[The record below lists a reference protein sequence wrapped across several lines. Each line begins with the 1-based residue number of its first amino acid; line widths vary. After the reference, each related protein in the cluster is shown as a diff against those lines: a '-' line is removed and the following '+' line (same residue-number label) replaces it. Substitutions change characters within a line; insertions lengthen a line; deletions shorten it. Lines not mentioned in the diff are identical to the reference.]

1 MQVWLN
7 AELQGV
13 KGEQFMESKEYGNIL
28 VIGNSGVGKS
38 TLINA
43 VIGSDEAET
52 GRGSEGTTKD
62 VRIYPADE
70 IGLRL
75 VDTAGFEPSL
85 LKRTKVIRDVQ
96 KWSKQSV
103 TEEDHNINVIWFCVD
118 GTSSKLFGD
127 TIKSLMQAT
136 SLWKSVPVIVVITKS
151 YSVPEREQNIE
162 MVKQIFYKQ
171 KKAGE
176 NLRDIIPV
184 VASPY
189 ILNEDAYAA
198 PYGIPELIEKTIA
211 LLPEGRRAA
220 VNDVNAYKLKRR
232 RMLAQ
237 SVVGAA
243 TTAGVVVGAVPIPFP
258 DALILSP
265 TEIGEVNA
273 IASIYGIK
281 KNDKSKDF
289 INTIIQ
295 VGTVSA
301 VARSAITALK
311 AIPGLN
317 IAASAVN
324 AVIAGS
330 IVAAIGEGSVY
341 AFEQIYLG
349 KKSLDDIDWI
359 KKLMENKLT
368 KGFIENMTKV
378 LEQVADGADKDQIAK
393 AIKKVFFG

>member
-1 MQVWLN
+1 M
-7 AELQGV
+7 
-13 KGEQFMESKEYGNIL
+13 KGAIMESKDYGNIL

-43 VIGSDEAET
+43 VIGSDQAET

-62 VRIYPADE
+62 VHIYPADE

-127 TIKSLMQAT
+127 TIKNLMQAT
-136 SLWKSVPVIVVITKS
+136 SMWKSVPVIVVITKS

-171 KKAGE
+171 KKAGD

-198 PYGIPELIEKTIA
+198 PYGVPELIEKTIA

-281 KNDKSKDF
+281 KDDKSRDF
-289 INTIIQ
+289 INTIIEI
-295 VGTVSA
+295 GTVSA
-301 VARSAITALK
+301 VARSAISALK

-330 IVAAIGEGSVY
+330 IVAAIGEGSIY

-349 KKSLDDIDWI
+349 NKSLDDIDWI
-359 KKLMENKLT
+359 KKLIENKLT
-368 KGFIENMTKV
+368 KGFIEKMTKV

-393 AIKKVFFG
+393 AIKKVFFDRK

>member
-1 MQVWLN
+1 
-7 AELQGV
+7 
-13 KGEQFMESKEYGNIL
+13 MESKDYGNVL

-62 VRIYPADE
+62 VRVYPADE

-85 LKRTKVIRDVQ
+85 IKRTKIIRDVQ
-96 KWSKQSV
+96 KWSKQSA
-103 TEEDHNINVIWFCVD
+103 TEDEHTINVIWFCVD
-118 GTSSKLFGD
+118 GTSSKLFDD
-127 TIKSLMQAT
+127 TIKNLMKAT
-136 SLWKSVPVIVVITKS
+136 NLWKSVPVIVVITKS
-151 YSVPEREQNIE
+151 YSVPEREQNID
-162 MVKQIFYKQ
+162 MVRKIFEKQ
-171 KKAGE
+171 KKAGD

-189 ILNEDAYAA
+189 VLNDDAFAA
-198 PYGIPELIEKTIA
+198 PYGIPELIEKTVS
-211 LLPEGRRAA
+211 LLPEGKRAA

-232 RMLAQ
+232 RVLAQ

-243 TTAGVVVGAVPIPFP
+243 TTTGVVVGAVPIPFP

-265 TEIGEVNA
+265 AELAEVNA

-301 VARSAITALK
+301 VAKSAITALK
-311 AIPGLN
+311 AIPGIN
-317 IAASAVN
+317 IAASVVN

-341 AFEQIYLG
+341 AFEQVYLG
-349 KKSLDDIDWI
+349 NKTLDDIDWL
-359 KKLMENKLT
+359 KKLMESKLT
-368 KGFIENMTKV
+368 KGFIEKITKV
-378 LEQVADGADKDQIAK
+378 IEQVADGADKEQIVK
-393 AIKKVFFG
+393 AIRKAFFN

>member
-1 MQVWLN
+1 
-7 AELQGV
+7 
-13 KGEQFMESKEYGNIL
+13 MESKEYGNIR

>member
-1 MQVWLN
+1 
-7 AELQGV
+7 
-13 KGEQFMESKEYGNIL
+13 MESKDYGNVL

-43 VIGSDEAET
+43 VIGSDEAAT

-85 LKRTKVIRDVQ
+85 IKRTKIIRDVQ
-96 KWSKQSV
+96 KWSKQSA
-103 TEEDHNINVIWFCVD
+103 TDEENTINVIWFCVE

-127 TIKSLMQAT
+127 SIRNLMKAT

-151 YSVPEREQNIE
+151 YSVPEREQNIA
-162 MVKQIFYKQ
+162 MVKQIFEKQ
-171 KKAGE
+171 KKAGA

-184 VASPY
+184 VAAPY
-189 ILNEDAYAA
+189 VLNEDAFAA
-198 PYGIPELIEKTIA
+198 PYGIPELIERTIS
-211 LLPEGRRAA
+211 LLPEGKRAA

-232 RMLAQ
+232 RIMAQ

-243 TTAGVVVGAVPIPFP
+243 TTTGVVVGAAPIPFP

-265 TEIGEVNA
+265 AEMAEVNA

-295 VGTVSA
+295 IGTVSA
-301 VARSAITALK
+301 VARSAIATLK
-311 AIPGLN
+311 AIPGVN
-317 IAASAVN
+317 IAASVVN
-324 AVIAGS
+324 AAIAGS
-330 IVAAIGEGSVY
+330 IVAAIGEGSIY
-341 AFEQIYLG
+341 AFEQVYLG
-349 KKSLDDIDWI
+349 KKTLEDIDWL
-359 KKLMENKLT
+359 KKIMEATLT
-368 KGFIENMTKV
+368 KGFVEKITKV
-378 LEQVADGADKDQIAK
+378 IEQIADGADKEQIVK
-393 AIKKVFFG
+393 AI